1 MSYLPLRPE
10 LVGRSA
16 YGAPQLDV
24 PVRLNTNENPYP
36 PPPEMVAEIGRRVAT
51 DLNRYPDRDAV
62 RLRTALAGYLSA
74 QTGVEVGLAQVWAA
88 NGSNEILQQILQ
100 AFGGPDRTALGFTPG
115 YTMHELISR
124 GTGTAFVGV
133 PRDGLELSAQR
144 IVSAVREH
152 RPDVLFLCSPNNPT
166 GASLPLATIEAAY
179 EAVTETDT
187 GIVVVDEAYGEFASV
202 PSAVHL
208 LAGRPRLLV
217 SRTMSK
223 AFAFAGARVG
233 YLAADPAVIEALLLV
248 RLPYHLSSL
257 TQEAAIVAVEYAG
270 RLGDQVDQ
278 LKATRDDFVA
288 RAQAQG
294 WTCPPSDANF
304 VLIGPFSDPSA
315 AWQRLL
321 EAGVLIRDVG
331 LDLWLRVTVGTDDD
345 MNALLAAL
353 QNLTDLREPA

>member
-1 MSYLPLRPE
+1 VSDLPLRPE

-36 PPPEMVAEIGRRVAT
+36 PPPEMIAEIGRRVAS

-62 RLRTALAGYLSA
+62 RLRQALARYLSE
-74 QTGVEVGLAQVWAA
+74 QTSAPVSADQIWAA

-100 AFGGPDRTALGFTPG
+100 AFGGPQRLALGFTPG

-124 GTGTAFVGV
+124 GTGTAFLGV
-133 PRDGLELSAQR
+133 PRPGLDLPTESV
-144 IVSAVREH
+144 VSAIREH
-152 RPDVLFLCSPNNPT
+152 RPDVVFLCSPNNPT
-166 GASLPLATIEAAY
+166 GASLPLDVIESAY
-179 EAVTETDT
+179 SAMVETER
-187 GIVVVDEAYGEFASV
+187 GVLVVDEAYGEFASV

-208 LAGRPRLLV
+208 LPGRPRLLV

-248 RLPYHLSSL
+248 RLPYHLSTL

-270 RLGDQVDQ
+270 RLADQVAT
-278 LKATRDDFVA
+278 LKATRDHFVA
-288 RAQAQG
+288 AAGAQG
-294 WTCPPSDANF
+294 WECPPSDANF
-304 VLIGPFSDPSA
+304 VLIGPFSDPSL
-315 AWQRLL
+315 AWHRLL
-321 EAGVLIRDVG
+321 DAGILVRDVG
-331 LDLWLRVTVGTDDD
+331 LDLWLRVTVGTPDQ
-345 MNALLAAL
+345 MAALLDRL
-353 QNLTDLREPA
+353 PDLTDLRETQ

>member
-1 MSYLPLRPE
+1 MSDLPLRPE
-10 LVGRSA
+10 LIGRSA

-36 PPPEMVAEIGRRVAT
+36 PPTEMIAEIGRRVAT
-51 DLNRYPDRDAV
+51 DLNRYPDRDAI
-62 RLRTALAGYLSA
+62 RLRNALAGYLCE
-74 QTGVEVGLAQVWAA
+74 QTGAPISAEQVWAA

-100 AFGGPDRTALGFTPG
+100 AFGGPERTALGFTPG

-124 GTGTAFVGV
+124 GTGTTFVGV
-133 PRDGLELSAQR
+133 PRDGLDLPGDL
-144 IVSAVREH
+144 IVDAVRRY

-166 GASLPLATIEAAY
+166 GASLPLSTIEAAY
-179 EAVTETDT
+179 EALAETDA

-208 LAGRPRLLV
+208 LPGRPRLLV

-233 YLAADPAVIEALLLV
+233 YLAADPAVIDALLLV

-270 RLGDQVDQ
+270 RLGGQVET
-278 LKATRDDFVA
+278 LKATRDDFVS

-294 WTCPPSDANF
+294 WTCPASDANF

-331 LDLWLRVTVGTDDD
+331 LDLWLRVTVGTPED
-345 MNALLAAL
+345 MKALLDAL
-353 QNLTDLREPA
+353 EDLTDLRETV